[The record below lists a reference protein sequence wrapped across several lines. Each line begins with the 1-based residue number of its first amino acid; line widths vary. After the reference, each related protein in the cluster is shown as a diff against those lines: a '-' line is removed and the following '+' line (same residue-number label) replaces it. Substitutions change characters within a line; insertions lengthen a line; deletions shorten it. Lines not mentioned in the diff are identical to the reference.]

1 MKDISISKLQIS
13 KNHRKSDV
21 SKNSKVVSDFL
32 QNRLYEGKCL
42 NGSFQ
47 QIFNDTEKHFD
58 TALHTTPERALA

>member
-1 MKDISISKLQIS
+1 M
-13 KNHRKSDV
+13 

-58 TALHTTPERALA
+58 TALHTTPEHALA